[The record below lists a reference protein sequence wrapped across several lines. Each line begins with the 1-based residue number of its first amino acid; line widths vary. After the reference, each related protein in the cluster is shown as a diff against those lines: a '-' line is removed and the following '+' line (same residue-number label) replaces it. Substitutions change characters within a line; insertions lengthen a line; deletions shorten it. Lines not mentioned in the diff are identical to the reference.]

1 MAKRTPLLDRSTHV
15 HVPSQMGIAFPTQGT
30 LDPRV
35 RAEIVA
41 LLGRLLLQAARA
53 EREGEVDDDAS

>member
-1 MAKRTPLLDRSTHV
+1 MAKRNPLLNRSAHTA
-15 HVPSQMGIAFPTQGT
+15 SQMGIAFPTKGT

-53 EREGEVDDDAS
+53 EHEEAEVNDDAS

>member
-1 MAKRTPLLDRSTHV
+1 MAKRTLLLDRTAHRA
-15 HVPSQMGIAFPTQGT
+15 SQMGIAFPTKGA

-41 LLGRLLLQAARA
+41 LLGRLLLHAARA
-53 EREGEVDDDAS
+53 EREGEVNDDAS

>member
-1 MAKRTPLLDRSTHV
+1 MV
-15 HVPSQMGIAFPTQGT
+15 FPTKGT

-41 LLGRLLLQAARA
+41 LLGRLLFQAARA
-53 EREGEVDDDAS
+53 ARESEINDDAS

>member
-1 MAKRTPLLDRSTHV
+1 MAKRTLLLDRPAHSA
-15 HVPSQMGIAFPTQGT
+15 PQMGIAFLTKGT

-53 EREGEVDDDAS
+53 EHEGEVVDDAS

>member
-1 MAKRTPLLDRSTHV
+1 LLERSSHPLLQV
-15 HVPSQMGIAFPTQGT
+15 GIAFPTRGT
-30 LDPRV
+30 LEPRV

-53 EREGEVDDDAS
+53 ELEGEVSDDAS

>member
-1 MAKRTPLLDRSTHV
+1 MAKRTLLLDRSAH
-15 HVPSQMGIAFPTQGT
+15 PAPQMGIAFPTKGT

-53 EREGEVDDDAS
+53 EREGEVTDDAS